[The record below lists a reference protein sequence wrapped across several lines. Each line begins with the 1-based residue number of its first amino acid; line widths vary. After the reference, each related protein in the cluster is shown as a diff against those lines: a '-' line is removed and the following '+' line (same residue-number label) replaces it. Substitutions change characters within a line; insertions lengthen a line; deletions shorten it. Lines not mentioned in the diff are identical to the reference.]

1 MGAAISGMPINAG
14 LPSSMRWD
22 MYFFLVVGPI
32 GGGGMADHALG
43 ANGDVDISRRF
54 GIFMF
59 HQFLLRCSEHGVANK
74 IFVAG
79 SRLARREM
87 IGFYFEECFYWCW
100 RGSHFGGDGWALG
113 DNSKE
118 FLDFADIS
126 YFLRS

>member
-1 MGAAISGMPINAG
+1 MRGCLQARDGICTFSWSSG
-14 LPSSMRWD
+14 L
-22 MYFFLVVGPI
+22 L
-32 GGGGMADHALG
+32 GGGGGVDMAEHALG

-59 HQFLLRCSEHGVANK
+59 YQFLLRCSEHRVASE

-79 SRLARREM
+79 SRLARRGM
-87 IGFYFEECFYWCW
+87 IGFYFEGW
-100 RGSHFGGDGWALG
+100 RGLVLAGFSFWGGDGWALG